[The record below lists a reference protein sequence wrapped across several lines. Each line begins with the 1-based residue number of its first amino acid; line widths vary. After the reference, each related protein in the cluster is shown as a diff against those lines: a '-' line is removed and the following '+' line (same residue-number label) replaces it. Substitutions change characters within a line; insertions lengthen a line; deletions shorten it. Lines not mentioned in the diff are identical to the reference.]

1 MQLNN
6 AAELASG
13 CWHGI
18 LTALGVPQEF
28 LYRKAWPCPIC
39 GGKDRFRFDNKTGA
53 ERGFVT
59 NAVPVTDTGCLKHST
74 DGDSSTR

>member
-13 CWHGI
+13 RWHGI

-28 LYRKAWPCPIC
+28 LTGKHGPCPIC
-39 GGKDRFRFDNKTGA
+39 GGKDRFRFDNKNG
-53 ERGFVT
+53 RGT
-59 NAVPVTDTGCLKHST
+59 
-74 DGDSSTR
+74 